1 MRREKKVITTMIIL
15 EMTGKKRQ
23 EMPNI
28 DLGLETLLRLLK
40 LLVFMQEEIVLG
52 CTKKKKLFLFKKKN
66 FFLRIIETFC

>member
-1 MRREKKVITTMIIL
+1 MIIL

-52 CTKKKKLFLFKKKN
+52 CTKKKKLFLFKKKK

>member
-1 MRREKKVITTMIIL
+1 MIIL

-52 CTKKKKLFLFKKKN
+52 CTKKKNYFYLQYT
-66 FFLRIIETFC
+66 RIVEVKREGSRNRK